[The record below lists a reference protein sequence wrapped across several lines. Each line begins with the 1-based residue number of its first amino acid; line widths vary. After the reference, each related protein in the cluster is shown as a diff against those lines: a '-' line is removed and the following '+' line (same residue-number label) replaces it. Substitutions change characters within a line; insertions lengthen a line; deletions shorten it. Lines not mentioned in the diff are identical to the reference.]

1 MTRIWNKCTNFASK
15 LHIIMY
21 TNSKKTMKK
30 QLQVLFLVLS
40 AMVSLASCLSTSED
54 MSVSNTCF
62 ISGVSV
68 TSFRRVETCKA
79 ADGVTDS
86 TYHSTFSGSNWF
98 FTINQKN
105 LLVENRDSLPHNT
118 DLSRVVLNLTYVGAR
133 AYYRASDA
141 WEDEQWMV
149 YNTTDSI
156 DIRQPLH
163 IRVVATDNTERQYT
177 LRMNVHT
184 SHGDSLRWALVE
196 GHEAINGEA
205 PMKATAWEDKVG
217 VLVNDGDA
225 VAWMTHAENN
235 LDGWNKAIT
244 DLPVNADVQSL
255 VKSNEALYVN
265 TEDGVLYSSAD
276 GIAWTKLCQED
287 GLRLAGISDDKLYAI
302 FLGALWSTPM
312 NTIEWSAEPLDDSV
326 TLLPDQEIVSLSY
339 LQNPSLTRMILLGNR
354 SVATDTTAVV
364 WTKSWTEFE
373 NEKTE
378 SWMHY
383 TRSDDNSR
391 QLPMFKQMSLMYY
404 DNMLMA
410 AVGES
415 CDGSVGAME
424 RFYVSNDNGL
434 TWSRLQ
440 TILPPSEVRLAEGYI
455 ASTVDS
461 DSYIWLF
468 AGGKVYRGRLNR
480 LGYVRPDVY

>member
-1 MTRIWNKCTNFASK
+1 
-15 LHIIMY
+15 
-21 TNSKKTMKK
+21 
-30 QLQVLFLVLS
+30 
-40 AMVSLASCLSTSED
+40 
-54 MSVSNTCF
+54 
-62 ISGVSV
+62 
-68 TSFRRVETCKA
+68 
-79 ADGVTDS
+79 
-86 TYHSTFSGSNWF
+86 
-98 FTINQKN
+98 
-105 LLVENRDSLPHNT
+105 
-118 DLSRVVLNLTYVGAR
+118 
-133 AYYRASDA
+133 
-141 WEDEQWMV
+141 
-149 YNTTDSI
+149 
-156 DIRQPLH
+156 
-163 IRVVATDNTERQYT
+163 
-177 LRMNVHT
+177 
-184 SHGDSLRWALVE
+184 
-196 GHEAINGEA
+196 
-205 PMKATAWEDKVG
+205 
-217 VLVNDGDA
+217 
-225 VAWMTHAENN
+225 MTHAENN
-235 LDGWNKAIT
+235 LGGWNKTIT

-255 VKSNEALYVN
+255 IKSNEALYVN

-302 FLGALWSTPM
+302 FSGALWSTSM
-312 NTIEWSAEPLDDSV
+312 NTIEWSAEPLDDSAA
-326 TLLPDQEIVSLSY
+326 LLPDQEIVSLSY

>member
-1 MTRIWNKCTNFASK
+1 
-15 LHIIMY
+15 
-21 TNSKKTMKK
+21 
-30 QLQVLFLVLS
+30 
-40 AMVSLASCLSTSED
+40 
-54 MSVSNTCF
+54 
-62 ISGVSV
+62 
-68 TSFRRVETCKA
+68 
-79 ADGVTDS
+79 
-86 TYHSTFSGSNWF
+86 
-98 FTINQKN
+98 
-105 LLVENRDSLPHNT
+105 
-118 DLSRVVLNLTYVGAR
+118 
-133 AYYRASDA
+133 
-141 WEDEQWMV
+141 
-149 YNTTDSI
+149 
-156 DIRQPLH
+156 
-163 IRVVATDNTERQYT
+163 
-177 LRMNVHT
+177 
-184 SHGDSLRWALVE
+184 
-196 GHEAINGEA
+196 
-205 PMKATAWEDKVG
+205 MKATAWEGKVG

-235 LDGWNKAIT
+235 QGGWNKTIT

-265 TEDGVLYSSAD
+265 TGDGVLYSSAD

-302 FLGALWSTPM
+302 FSGALWSTSM
-312 NTIEWSAEPLDDSV
+312 NTIEWSAEPLDDSAA
-326 TLLPDQEIVSLSY
+326 LLPDQEIVSLSY